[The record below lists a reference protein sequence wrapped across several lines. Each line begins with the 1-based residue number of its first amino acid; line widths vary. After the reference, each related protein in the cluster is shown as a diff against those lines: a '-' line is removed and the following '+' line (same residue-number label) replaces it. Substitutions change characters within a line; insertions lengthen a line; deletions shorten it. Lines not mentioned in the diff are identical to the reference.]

1 MAFNRSTHLLDAG
14 VAQLAFRPAAGPFAT
29 VGSLTLPQA
38 SHAVGDGADV
48 AFGPDG
54 EMLATWVDHH
64 PRQDRL
70 TARWIGQAGLGP
82 PVTLDSAAAGDFVAT
97 IPTGHAAQLT
107 TQPHRRPDRHGRI
120 LVGLRC
126 LSLDRQPC
134 HGTLKLTAGAPK
146 WTAGRKRF
154 AIAPGVA
161 KRIRVTLTRRA
172 RSALR
177 RRGRVTL
184 TARAVTTA
192 SGGTFGATTGRIV
205 VKR

>member
-1 MAFNRSTHLLDAG
+1 MPTATAPASRSAP
-14 VAQLAFRPAAGPFAT
+14 PARC
-29 VGSLTLPQA
+29 S
-38 SHAVGDGADV
+38 
-48 AFGPDG
+48 
-54 EMLATWVDHH
+54 
-64 PRQDRL
+64 PRGWTTTPAQDRL
-70 TARWIGQAGLGP
+70 TARWIGQAALGP
-82 PVTLDSAAAGDFVAT
+82 PVTLDSAASRDVVFPI

-134 HGTLKLTAGAPK
+134 SGTLKLTAGAPK
-146 WTAGRKRF
+146 WTAGRRRF

-161 KRIRVTLTRRA
+161 KRIRVTLTKRA

-177 RRGRVTL
+177 RRGRITL

-192 SGGTFGATTGRIV
+192 PGGTFGGTSAPHPRQAL
-205 VKR
+205 R